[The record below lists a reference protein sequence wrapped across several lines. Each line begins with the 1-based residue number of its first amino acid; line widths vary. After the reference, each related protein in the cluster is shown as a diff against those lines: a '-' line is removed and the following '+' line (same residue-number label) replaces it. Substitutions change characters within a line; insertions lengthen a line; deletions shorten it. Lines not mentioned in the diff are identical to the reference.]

1 MLRDVKN
8 MVKMYAVS
16 IICIIFAMI
25 YEFVIINLNVE
36 WQMNA

>member
-1 MLRDVKN
+1 
-8 MVKMYAVS
+8 MVKMYTVS